1 MDQRHRIYVKHSVDK
16 ETRGEY
22 FVTIT
27 GQGTMKPG
35 RSYFG
40 TPTIAKSAFG
50 FVLTQPAL
58 ERYYRSCTRKRKKY

>member
-1 MDQRHRIYVKHSVDK
+1 MWKYITIKNGIDAKTKGDTERRA
-16 ETRGEY
+16 
-22 FVTIT
+22 IT

-40 TPTIAKSAFG
+40 APTIRKSAFG
-50 FVLTQPAL
+50 FVLTQPDL